1 MPIRPTVESFARIGG
16 LEALCRG
23 CTLSVFPLLMYR
35 AWGNAQAVSQIYFAV
50 GLISLAT
57 ALMVPSITR
66 LLSRRKVYLLATALY
81 TLAAGFGMLQG
92 KWTTVALLLAVTAA
106 AISFVCFNSFVLE
119 HIDKSA
125 FSRLETQRLLY
136 GGWGW
141 VIGPVLG
148 VWLLSVSGEAPFV
161 LLGMASVAMWVLIAR
176 TPLGEG
182 RMLSAA
188 DGGVRRTHPWALL
201 HRFFT
206 QPRLVLGWL
215 IPLVRSCGW
224 WIYFVYVGIFALE
237 NGLGAQVGG
246 MASSIANLGLFCT
259 PLMLRWMRKRS
270 VRQAV
275 RAGCVGAALCY
286 LSATGLAHWPWATV
300 ASLLVGTFFLVLLDA
315 CGALP
320 FMMAVKPSER
330 TEMSAVYSSFR
341 DVSGIVS
348 PGLAWLVLQLAP
360 VPAIFAVG
368 ACALVVVGHLAGR
381 LHPDLGVPGAERRR
395 RTAA

>member
-1 MPIRPTVESFARIGG
+1 
-16 LEALCRG
+16 
-23 CTLSVFPLLMYR
+23 VFPLLMYR

-182 RMLSAA
+182 RVLSAA

-275 RAGCVGAALCY
+275 RAGCLGAALCY
-286 LSATGLAHWPWATV
+286 LAATGLAHWPWATV

-348 PGLAWLVLQLAP
+348 PGLAWLVLQFAP

-368 ACALVVVGHLAGR
+368 ACGLVVVGHLAGR

>member
-1 MPIRPTVESFARIGG
+1 MPHRPTVESFARIGG

-35 AWGNAQAVSQIYFAV
+35 AWGSAQAVSQIYFAV

-119 HIDKSA
+119 HIDKTA
-125 FSRLETQRLLY
+125 FSSLETRRLLY

-141 VIGPVLG
+141 VIGPMLG
-148 VWLLSVSGEAPFV
+148 VWLLSVGGGAPFMV
-161 LLGMASVAMWVLIAR
+161 LGLASVAMWVLIAR

-182 RMLSAA
+182 RVLVAA
-188 DGGVRRTHPWALL
+188 NGGARRTHPWALL
-201 HRFFT
+201 RRFFA

-224 WIYFVYVGIFALE
+224 WIYFVYLGIFALE
-237 NGLGAQVGG
+237 NGLGEQVGG

-275 RAGCVGAALCY
+275 RAGCVGAAMCY
-286 LSATGLAHWPWATV
+286 LAAAGLAHWPWATV

-348 PGLAWLVLQLAP
+348 PGVAWLVLQFAP
-360 VPAIFAVG
+360 VPAVFAVG
-368 ACALVVVGHLAGR
+368 ACALLAAGHWAGR
-381 LHPDLGVPGAERRR
+381 LHPELGVPGSERAR
-395 RTAA
+395 RTSA